1 MLLLLLL
8 LMLQPAYFD
17 IKCWN
22 YVDECSTI
30 QSFNMIFSSRTSHH
44 DTDTNT
50 SHNYHCYEQ
59 LEVVTVCWDALDGST
74 LYQLISEGQLPTDY
88 DTAARVMMVFWYI
101 SVGFRMAFMMLS
113 HLGPSSKL
121 YRLILSPPLTLATQ
135 PTVDRTLQSLRL
147 RSEVIIVMGAAEFF
161 AASLRISLWING
173 YLRNNSLQQE
183 MAIKNVLFLG
193 SVYNAY
199 SMWTTAK
206 DRSWYVKS
214 TNYHE
219 LIPFYLF

>member
-1 MLLLLLL
+1 MCVLW
-8 LMLQPAYFD
+8 M
-17 IKCWN
+17 
-22 YVDECSTI
+22 
-30 QSFNMIFSSRTSHH
+30 
-44 DTDTNT
+44 
-50 SHNYHCYEQ
+50 Q

-74 LYQLISEGQLPTDY
+74 LYQLVSEGQLPSAY
-88 DTAARVMMVFWYI
+88 DTAARVMMVFWYV

-113 HLGPSSKL
+113 HLAPSTQL
-121 YRLILSPPLTLATQ
+121 YRLVLPQPLALAPQ

-206 DRSWYVKS
+206 ERNW
-214 TNYHE
+214 
-219 LIPFYLF
+219 

>member
-1 MLLLLLL
+1 M
-8 LMLQPAYFD
+8 
-17 IKCWN
+17 
-22 YVDECSTI
+22 
-30 QSFNMIFSSRTSHH
+30 
-44 DTDTNT
+44 
-50 SHNYHCYEQ
+50 
-59 LEVVTVCWDALDGST
+59 TVCWDALDGST
-74 LYQLISEGQLPTDY
+74 LYQLISEGQLPGDY

-113 HLGPSSKL
+113 HLAPSSQL
-121 YRLILSPPLTLATQ
+121 YRFVLSPPLALAPQ

-173 YLRNNSLQQE
+173 HLRNNSLQQE

-193 SVYNAY
+193 SVYGAY

-206 DRSWYVKS
+206 ERSW
-214 TNYHE
+214 
-219 LIPFYLF
+219 